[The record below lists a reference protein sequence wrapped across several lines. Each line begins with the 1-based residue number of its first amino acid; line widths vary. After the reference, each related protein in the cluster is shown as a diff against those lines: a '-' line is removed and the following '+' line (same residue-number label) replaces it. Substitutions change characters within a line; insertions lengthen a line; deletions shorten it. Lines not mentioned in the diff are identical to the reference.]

1 MDIEDFKRI
10 YGRGWLKHYNE
21 SKRID
26 ERIEKNTVNKSYKGK
41 VSYYSKKVWEEVE
54 NYDKSKHNFKDH
66 HIDHKISLSY
76 GFKYGI
82 PYEVLSHV
90 SNLQFISKEE
100 NYIKGKSIIVDDS
113 NRWIMHLMFGA

>member
-1 MDIEDFKRI
+1 MNIEDFKRT
-10 YGRGWLKHYNE
+10 YGKGWLKHYNE
-21 SKRID
+21 YKKGDVISRS
-26 ERIEKNTVNKSYKGK
+26 SYKGK
-41 VSYYSKKVWEEVE
+41 VGYYSKKVWEEVE

-82 PYEVLSHV
+82 HYEVLSHV

-100 NYIKGKSIIVDDS
+100 NELKGESIVVDDS
-113 NRWIMHLMFGA
+113 NRWIMYLMFGA